1 MSTKKAATKS
11 MNLEHLIAEIKN
23 SETYDKEVLR
33 SEISD
38 QISRLMES
46 QDISNAELARRLGKS
61 RAYVTKILQ
70 GNANFTLDSLVQIA
84 RVLGC
89 KYVPIFLP
97 VNLWKK
103 IEAIQ
108 LSAQVSGS
116 SSLSETYTP
125 VSTDIASI
133 DETDSFDFSA

>member
-1 MSTKKAATKS
+1 MSTKKGAIKS
-11 MNLEHLIAEIKN
+11 MDFEELVAELKN

-38 QISRLMES
+38 QISRLMDS
-46 QDISNAELARRLGKS
+46 QEISNAELARRLGKS

-116 SSLSETYTP
+116 SSLSETYSP
-125 VSTDIASI
+125 VSTK
-133 DETDSFDFSA
+133 